1 MDDAPPDSASKSH
14 SNIESVM
21 LTLRILESLAASPD
35 EKGVTQLARELGS
48 TKARIFRHLQTLR
61 NLGYVVQNPQTEKNA
76 VGARLYVL
84 GQLAGERFSIVA
96 AVRPAMEQLR
106 DRVQQTTV
114 LSTILDGKITILNH
128 LKGANPI
135 EIGLRLG
142 WIFDMHATAQGK
154 IALALSPP
162 DVVDAFLRRKLKAHT
177 PHTITDPA
185 RMRAELEVIR
195 RQGWATAPEES
206 LIGINA
212 LGAPIL
218 GDRGKHVGAI
228 AIVGSIQH
236 IPAKPPR
243 EQIDAVLSA
252 ARLASQAVGWR
263 PA

>member
-1 MDDAPPDSASKSH
+1 MDDAPANAKGQG
-14 SNIESVM
+14 NIESVM
-21 LTLRILESLAASPD
+21 LTLRILESLVASPD

-61 NLGYVVQNPQTEKNA
+61 NLGYVVQNPRTEKNG

-106 DRVQQTTV
+106 DRAQQTTV
-114 LSTILDGKITILNH
+114 LSTILDGKLTILSH

-142 WIFDMHATAQGK
+142 WSFDMHATAQGR
-154 IALALSPP
+154 IALAYGPP
-162 DVVDAFLRRKLKAHT
+162 EAVDAFLKRKLTAHT
-177 PHTITDPA
+177 PHTMTDPA
-185 RMRAELEVIR
+185 RIRAELETIR

-218 GDRGKHVGAI
+218 GDRGKVVGCI

-236 IPAKPPR
+236 IPATPTR
-243 EQIDAVLSA
+243 DQIDAVLSA
-252 ARLASQAVGWR
+252 ARLASQSVGWR
-263 PA
+263 PS

>member
-1 MDDAPPDSASKSH
+1 MDDPRPEAKNH
-14 SNIESVM
+14 NNIESVM
-21 LTLRILESLAASPD
+21 LTLRILESLAASHD

-61 NLGYVVQNPQTEKNA
+61 NLGYVVQNPQTEKNS

-84 GQLAGERFSIVA
+84 GQLAGERFNIVT
-96 AVRPAMEQLR
+96 AVRPAMERLR

-114 LSTILDGKITILNH
+114 FSTILDGKITILSH

-142 WIFDMHATAQGK
+142 WSFDMHATAQGK
-154 IALALSPP
+154 IALAYAAPEAL
-162 DVVDAFLRRKLKAHT
+162 DAFLKRKLTAHT

-185 RMRAELEVIR
+185 RMRAELETIR

-212 LGAPIL
+212 LGAPVL
-218 GDRGKHVGAI
+218 GDRGKIVGAI

-243 EQIDAVLSA
+243 EQIEAVVAA
-252 ARLASQAVGWR
+252 ARLASQNVGWL
-263 PA
+263 PG